1 MSYKTQSA
9 LLMRAHQLPGKRVR
23 NSVITVLVCVIA
35 VSVSSAQ
42 TPNGSYRNQSLPLK
56 SRAEQAA
63 EQQVALSPE
72 KIIELLRQEPG
83 LLLQVKKVLVR
94 KAYEQGR
101 ILDPEDL
108 TDDALFELA
117 S

>member
-1 MSYKTQSA
+1 MDQTSRWKTYRYTLNKLAARSA
-9 LLMRAHQLPGKRVR
+9 AAAILLCLVG
-23 NSVITVLVCVIA
+23 SGVI
-35 VSVSSAQ
+35 SAQ
-42 TPNGSYRNQSLPLK
+42 TQNQRYDADSVTLK
-56 SRAEQAA
+56 SQAEQAA

-83 LLLQVKKVLVR
+83 LLLQVKKMLVR

-108 TDDALFELA
+108 TDDALF
-117 S
+117 